1 MPRMKGG
8 FYYHEKS
15 GPWDQRA
22 WGRKRRRGGG
32 LGIFGD
38 EIRRRQQR
46 EFLGSRHDFESF
58 HRGYG
63 GRRRKGRGA
72 VLSGGGWMCNSKPPF
87 YG

>member
-15 GPWDQRA
+15 NPWDQTA
-22 WGRKRRRGGG
+22 WGRKRRYGGQRGG

-46 EFLGSRHDFESF
+46 EFLGS
-58 HRGYG
+58 